1 MPGAFANIMLLFRV
15 VQLTR
20 SSLGPFQG
28 IPRFLGRGRRYAPV
42 VAGEGLA
49 VAYSEVDAP

>member
-1 MPGAFANIMLLFRV
+1 MPGASANIMFLFSV

-28 IPRFLGRGRRYAPV
+28 IPGFLGRRRRYAPV

-49 VAYSEVDAP
+49 IAYSEVDAP